1 MAIILIIV
9 SCIESTLNKNI
20 FLGGMFKM
28 IWKKYLVILLGI
40 TASGVMWW
48 KVLTTPNIPSP
59 ALQGL
64 IFTAVM
70 AFLVWF
76 ALGFPKK
83 KKPVSADE
91 LEEHLT
97 SLGFI
102 SQSTQNET
110 IYKKNNTVIKTQS
123 FDSKSEAT
131 KEFNRMR
138 FDLTCSGDIAYQS
151 TKSTTAYSKLEVE
164 TSNTYYCTLLI
175 NSSVIE
181 MSAPITEKDIIKQIL
196 KAVRY

>member
-1 MAIILIIV
+1 MAIMTIIV
-9 SCIESTLNKNI
+9 SCIESTFNKNI
-20 FLGGMFKM
+20 FLGGMLKM
-28 IWKKYLVILLGI
+28 VWKKYLVILLGI

-91 LEEHLT
+91 LEEHLI
-97 SLGFI
+97 SSGF
-102 SQSTQNET
+102 SSESTQNET
-110 IYKKNNTVIKTQS
+110 VYKKDTAIIKVQL
-123 FDSKSEAT
+123 FNSKSEAT
-131 KEFNRMR
+131 KEFNRIR
-138 FDLTCSGDIAYQS
+138 FDLTCNGDIAYQS
-151 TKSTTAYSKLEVE
+151 TKSTTAYSKLEIE

-175 NSSVIE
+175 NLSVIE
-181 MSAPITEKDIIKQIL
+181 MSTPITEKDSIKQIL

>member
-1 MAIILIIV
+1 MV
-9 SCIESTLNKNI
+9 
-20 FLGGMFKM
+20 
-28 IWKKYLVILLGI
+28 WKKYLGILLGI
-40 TASGVMWW
+40 TSSGVMWW
-48 KVLTTPNIPSP
+48 KVLTTPNIPLP

-83 KKPVSADE
+83 KKPVSIDE
-91 LEEHLT
+91 LEEYLT

-110 IYKKNNTVIKTQS
+110 IYKKNNTVTKMQS

-138 FDLTCSGDIAYQS
+138 FDLTCNGDIAYQS

-164 TSNTYYCTLLI
+164 TSNTYHCILLI
-175 NSSVIE
+175 NSSLIE
-181 MSAPITEKDIIKQIL
+181 MSAPVTEKDGIKQVL
-196 KAVRY
+196 KTVRY

>member
-1 MAIILIIV
+1 MV
-9 SCIESTLNKNI
+9 
-20 FLGGMFKM
+20 
-28 IWKKYLVILLGI
+28 WKKYLVILFGI
-40 TASGVMWW
+40 TASGAVWW
-48 KVLTTPNIPSP
+48 KVLTTPNIPLP
-59 ALQGL
+59 TLQGL

-83 KKPVSADE
+83 KKPVSIDE
-91 LEEHLT
+91 LEEYLI

-102 SQSTQNET
+102 LQSTQNET
-110 IYKKNNTVIKTQS
+110 IYKKNNTVTKMQS

-138 FDLTCSGDIAYQS
+138 FDLTCNGDIAYQS
-151 TKSTTAYSKLEVE
+151 NKSTTVYSKLEVE
-164 TSNTYYCTLLI
+164 TSNTYFCILLI
-175 NSSVIE
+175 NSSVIKME
-181 MSAPITEKDIIKQIL
+181 TPVAGKDSIKQIM

>member
-1 MAIILIIV
+1 
-9 SCIESTLNKNI
+9 
-20 FLGGMFKM
+20 MFNM
-28 IWKKYLVILLGI
+28 VWKKYLMILLGI

-48 KVLTTPNIPSP
+48 KVLTTPSIPSP
-59 ALQGL
+59 ALQGV

-83 KKPVSADE
+83 KKPVSIHE
-91 LEEHLT
+91 LEEFLT
-97 SLGFI
+97 SSGFS
-102 SQSTQNET
+102 SQSTQSET
-110 IYKKNNTVIKTQS
+110 IYKKDTAVIKVQS
-123 FDSKSEAT
+123 FDNKSEVT
-131 KEFNRMR
+131 KEFNKLR

-164 TSNTYYCTLLI
+164 TSNTYYCTLLT

-181 MSAPITEKDIIKQIL
+181 MSAPVTEKESIKQLL
-196 KAVRY
+196 KVIRY

>member
-1 MAIILIIV
+1 MV
-9 SCIESTLNKNI
+9 
-20 FLGGMFKM
+20 
-28 IWKKYLVILLGI
+28 WKKYLVILLGI

-91 LEEHLT
+91 LEEHLISSGF
-97 SLGFI
+97 SLE
-102 SQSTQNET
+102 STQNET
-110 IYKKNNTVIKTQS
+110 IYKKDTAVIKVLS
-123 FDSKSEAT
+123 FDSKSDAIKGCIIFMLKLILMSQIT
-131 KEFNRMR
+131 AIM
-138 FDLTCSGDIAYQS
+138 IIQS
-151 TKSTTAYSKLEVE
+151 L
-164 TSNTYYCTLLI
+164 CTLTIPLRLMQ
-175 NSSVIE
+175 NQAE
-181 MSAPITEKDIIKQIL
+181 Q
-196 KAVRY
+196 